1 MNNNESFLKD
11 IYNKPNT
18 GLKSSAKFYK
28 YIKEKYPNRKITLKE
43 IKDFIDKQVPNQ
55 LFKRVNN
62 KNLYNKTIAYFVAD
76 TLQTDTLDFNTYKSQ
91 NKGLRYILVCIDV
104 YSRKIGLRS
113 LRNKSANEIVKVM
126 KGIRDEI
133 TENGYTIKNIITD
146 VGTEYKNKNFYD
158 LFQDVQ
164 IFHKKQC
171 I

>member
-1 MNNNESFLKD
+1 M
-11 IYNKPNT
+11 
-18 GLKSSAKFYK
+18 
-28 YIKEKYPNRKITLKE
+28 
-43 IKDFIDKQVPNQ
+43 
-55 LFKRVNN
+55 
-62 KNLYNKTIAYFVAD
+62 YNKTIAYFVAD

-146 VGTEYKNKNFYD
+146 LGTEYKNKKFYD